1 MKAAHT
7 MCSYQKP
14 KSHNMFLDIKIGW
27 LAVANFRSKIKM
39 MISID
44 KSLSQSY
51 DVKALILPHCIV
63 LGKLLC
69 LYMCFSV
76 PFFSKCACVSR
87 MKTFLHIAK
96 LKKTEKIPRKTKFDG
111 EKGSAWNR
119 LMCMWIELIPTPL
132 LIEQSTTNAWHH
144 WIAGTQFQFDKV

>member
-1 MKAAHT
+1 MKAAHF

-14 KSHNMFLDIKIGW
+14 KSHNIFLDKKIGW
-27 LAVANFRSKIKM
+27 LAVENFRSKIKM

-63 LGKLLC
+63 QGKLFC

-76 PFFSKCACVSR
+76 PFYLKRTCVSH

-96 LKKTEKIPRKTKFDG
+96 FKKMEKIPRKTKFDG
-111 EKGSAWNR
+111 EKDSA
-119 LMCMWIELIPTPL
+119 
-132 LIEQSTTNAWHH
+132 
-144 WIAGTQFQFDKV
+144 